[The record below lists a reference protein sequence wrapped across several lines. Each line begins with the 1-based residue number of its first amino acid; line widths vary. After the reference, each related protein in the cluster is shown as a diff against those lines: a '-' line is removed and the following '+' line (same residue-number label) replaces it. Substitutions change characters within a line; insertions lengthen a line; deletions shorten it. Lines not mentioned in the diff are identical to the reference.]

1 MASAI
6 VGLVVRSNTVQVFKA
21 QRALRGIRFPKG
33 IATVAIQ
40 GTEDEHVAQAIRTA
54 VETVGV
60 KSARLALSVPAQDV
74 LLRSFTMPLLPKA
87 EWQTAVQFEARKFIP
102 FKTDELVWG
111 FHAVEQRAA
120 KQMVVA
126 FVGVRNESFA
136 RVQEWLS
143 AAGMKSAFV
152 EAQAVSLCRLVDDT
166 PTASENQFLGIVD
179 VDLQANVAHLV
190 IAKNH
195 VPYLAR
201 HVDLKQQPEGMEA
214 GSQAGDVRAE
224 VLSSELRLSF
234 DFFTRENPQATI
246 AQLVLFGEQTTVGA
260 WASWLAEQLHCPVA
274 LGKLPEQIGELQGL
288 GPEHAA
294 AAGLALRDLQP
305 NSIKI
310 DLLARRPDYGTT
322 KARWTRLSKDL
333 GGPGFLQALVKPAA
347 VQLVVAVLA
356 LGVLAWG
363 GQRQLAGFQQ
373 HIVQTIAGFQDVGW
387 GMKGKTREELQA
399 IQRNVAGHLQFL
411 RKLIQER
418 VSVTEKL
425 DALAKA
431 LPSGVWL
438 ENLRYQDRVEKAGG
452 QQTSLAIRGAC
463 FLPDSEEE
471 FSVIN
476 KFVQQIKQDTR
487 FFRGFA
493 TAQLGE
499 ITAVEDQTKRYSY
512 RTFGVNCQA
521 EKKL

>member
-1 MASAI
+1 
-6 VGLVVRSNTVQVFKA
+6 
-21 QRALRGIRFPKG
+21 
-33 IATVAIQ
+33 
-40 GTEDEHVAQAIRTA
+40 VAQAIRTA
-54 VETVGV
+54 METVGV
-60 KSARLALSVPAQDV
+60 KSARLAVCVPAQDV
-74 LLRSFTMPLLPKA
+74 LLRSFTMPLMPKA

-111 FHAVEQRAA
+111 FHVVEQRAA

-126 FVGVRNESFA
+126 FVGMRNESFA
-136 RVQEWLS
+136 RIQEWLS
-143 AAGMKSAFV
+143 AAGVKSAFV
-152 EAQAVSLCRLVDDT
+152 EAQAVSLCRLVDDI
-166 PTASENQFLGIVD
+166 PTASDLPAATAAQTGNQFLGIVD

-190 IAKNH
+190 IAKDR

-246 AQLVLFGEQTTVGA
+246 AQLVLFGEQTTIGA

-274 LGKLPEQIGELQGL
+274 LGKLPQQIGELQGL

-305 NSIKI
+305 NSITI

-322 KARWTRLSKDL
+322 KARWARLSKDL
-333 GGPGFLQALVKPAA
+333 GGQGLLQALVKPAA

-373 HIVQTIAGFQDVGW
+373 YILQTIAAFPDVGW
-387 GMKGKTREELQA
+387 GMKGKTRDELQA
-399 IQRNVAGHLQFL
+399 IQQSVAGHLQFL

-431 LPSGVWL
+431 LPQGVWL
-438 ENLRYQDRVEKAGG
+438 ENLRYQDRVEKGGG
-452 QQTSLAIRGAC
+452 QQTFLAIRGAC

-471 FSVIN
+471 FTVIN
-476 KFVQQIKQDTR
+476 KFVQQIKQDPR

-512 RTFGVNCQA
+512 RTFGVNCHAQ
-521 EKKL
+521 KPL